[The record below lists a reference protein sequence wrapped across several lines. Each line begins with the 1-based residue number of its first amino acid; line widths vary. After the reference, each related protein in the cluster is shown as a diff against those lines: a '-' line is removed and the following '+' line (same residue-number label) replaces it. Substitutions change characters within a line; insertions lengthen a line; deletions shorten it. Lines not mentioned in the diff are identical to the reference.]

1 MARMSKRPIRM
12 MGIHGLNKLWH
23 GDQKIGMT
31 VTGREVKV
39 RAYPFGRKF
48 DNADE
53 FVESFKSVVGHF
65 GAKGYDHPDWQ
76 RWMNGSAWKEMTSKE
91 DGSRKT
97 PDVAKN

>member
-1 MARMSKRPIRM
+1 M